1 MKNPITQNGYN
12 DLFRELDHIMTK
24 VRLEIAAEIETA
36 RGYGDIS
43 ENAEYDFAK
52 TRQAQNEAKIAQ
64 LQEFMSNAEVITAT
78 GLVKDGRV
86 VFGVNVKLLNS
97 ETEKEVTYRIVGETE
112 SDIKN
117 GMLSYKSPLAQEIIG
132 QRPGDDV
139 EVETPK
145 GVNYYE
151 ILDVLYD

>member
-12 DLFRELDHIMTK
+12 DLFREFDRITRL
-24 VRLEIAAEIETA
+24 RLEIAAEIEVA

-52 TRQAQNEAKIAQ
+52 TRQAQNEAKIAR
-64 LQEFMSNAEVITAT
+64 LQEFMSNAEVITSI

-86 VFGVNVKLLNS
+86 VFGVSVKLLNS
-97 ETEKEVTYRIVGETE
+97 ETEQEVTYKIVGETE

-117 GMLSYKSPLAQEIIG
+117 GMLSYRSPLAREIIG
-132 QRPGDDV
+132 QYPGADI
-139 EVETPK
+139 ELETPR